1 MWQIEKRITSE
12 ILGVKGLNFLL
23 FEFIILLMK
32 SFFFNKRLI
41 NTFVNWM
48 LTWQG
53 LNQISRSNMPRKRA
67 TQIMKV
73 SLVLETVIYNLV
85 KVT

>member
-1 MWQIEKRITSE
+1 MWQIEKRISSE